1 MLFINN
7 CYNFMNPSL
16 VVYQNSKTN
25 SDFVDFRKNSS
36 K

>member
-7 CYNFMNPSL
+7 CYNFMNPL